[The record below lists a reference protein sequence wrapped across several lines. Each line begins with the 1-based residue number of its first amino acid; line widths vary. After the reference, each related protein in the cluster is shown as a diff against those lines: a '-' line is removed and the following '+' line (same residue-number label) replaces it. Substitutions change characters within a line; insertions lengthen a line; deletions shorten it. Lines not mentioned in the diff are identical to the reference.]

1 MSETP
6 LAVVDDVGHPRR
18 WAILVVLCTSLATV
32 MIANASLNMAL
43 PAISRELHASTSDL
57 QWIVDSYSLVF
68 AGLLFT
74 AGALG
79 DRFGRKG
86 ALQLGLAIFL
96 AATIAGA
103 MSSSST
109 QVILFRAV
117 MGLGAA
123 FVMPATLSIIV
134 NVFPVHERAKAIAI
148 WTGIAGAGGSLGPIA
163 SGFLLEHFSWS
174 SVFLVNIPIVVVA
187 LVAGARLLPRS
198 RDENA
203 TRIDVLGSI
212 LSIVGLIGLV
222 YTIIEAPA
230 HGWMSAE
237 TLLFG
242 AGSLLVLGAF
252 VAWELHTP
260 TPMLEMR
267 WFKDRSFSVG
277 STGMGL
283 TFFALFGMM
292 FLVTQYLQL
301 VIGYSALN
309 TAIRMLPIA
318 AVMVI
323 VSPQAPRL
331 VHRFG
336 ANRVVGGG
344 LAVVAVG
351 AFLLSRLGVDSGYW
365 TIFGAFVVMV
375 SGMSVAM
382 APLTNAI
389 MSGVP
394 RDRAG
399 VGSAMNDVSRELGGS
414 LGVAVM
420 GSILTSQYASSLAS
434 TVDKLPASA
443 RAAADSSLA
452 GALGVASQ
460 LGEGGN
466 AIAAAAKQAFVDGM
480 SIAFIVGA
488 VVVAIAAIVSGKLLP
503 TELDE
508 ADHAGVDGPA
518 AVEVDTA
525 IDEAIA

>member
-212 LSIVGLIGLV
+212 LS
-222 YTIIEAPA
+222 
-230 HGWMSAE
+230 
-237 TLLFG
+237 
-242 AGSLLVLGAF
+242 F